1 VPQIDPITFNRN
13 SELTGNSKL
22 NRHTPVD
29 LFHQLANT
37 HGKRGCLLVDTS
49 DTPTTTPRACNNMT
63 GTIPTM
69 ADKLERKGYGE
80 AKIAAYV
87 DYFVTTDDNRV
98 LDIGAASSPRLR
110 AFERLAEWSK

>member
-1 VPQIDPITFNRN
+1 MN
-13 SELTGNSKL
+13 
-22 NRHTPVD
+22 
-29 LFHQLANT
+29 
-37 HGKRGCLLVDTS
+37 
-49 DTPTTTPRACNNMT
+49 